1 VRSSGRVDRLLGLVV
16 ALVLDLVVVRLLGLV
31 VVRLQGLIVVGLL
44 GLIVVGLLRL
54 VVSWLHL
61 RGRHV
66 RVVLLLLLT
75 ERSILS
81 SIITPSVVIILSIT
95 SNSLALGPLSGPLS
109 QTEAITAQ
117 DATSNVRD
125 HQYFD
130 THDDE
135 RNDTEQPGLA
145 DII

>member
-1 VRSSGRVDRLLGLVV
+1 M
-16 ALVLDLVVVRLLGLV
+16 LDLVVVRLLGLV
-31 VVRLQGLIVVGLL
+31 VVGLLGLIVVGLL
-44 GLIVVGLLRL
+44 GLIVVRLLGLVVVGLLGL

-61 RGRHV
+61 WGWHV

-81 SIITPSVVIILSIT
+81 SIITPSLVIILSIT
-95 SNSLALGPLSGPLS
+95 SNSLGLGPLSGPLS

-117 DATSNVRD
+117 DATSYVRD

>member
-1 VRSSGRVDRLLGLVV
+1 
-16 ALVLDLVVVRLLGLV
+16 LGLV
-31 VVRLQGLIVVGLL
+31 VVGLLGLIVVGLL
-44 GLIVVGLLRL
+44 GLVVVGKLGLIVVGLVVVGLLRL

-61 RGRHV
+61 WGWHV